1 MSIVDLKG
9 KPYNMLQNLMRPCK
23 LLRMA
28 QSSSDEDESSL
39 GSEEEIPDKIFTIKN
54 LDTGEEIDLR
64 DENKE
69 TFQDKFVRVVSIKPE
84 LYLEEFL

>member
-1 MSIVDLKG
+1 
-9 KPYNMLQNLMRPCK
+9 MLQNSIKPSN
-23 LLRMA
+23 LLRMCH
-28 QSSSDEDESSL
+28 SSSDEDECSL
-39 GSEEEIPDKIFTIKN
+39 TSDEEIPDKIFTIKN

>member
-1 MSIVDLKG
+1 MLHNSISLH
-9 KPYNMLQNLMRPCK
+9 NNLHFQNNLDF
-23 LLRMA
+23 
-28 QSSSDEDESSL
+28 QNISEDEGESSL
-39 GSEEEIPDKIFTIKN
+39 NSDEEIPDKIFTIKN

-69 TFQDKFVRVVSIKPE
+69 TFHEKFVRVVSIKPE

>member
-1 MSIVDLKG
+1 MLRNSITAS
-9 KPYNMLQNLMRPCK
+9 N
-23 LLRMA
+23 LLRIGH
-28 QSSSDEDESSL
+28 SSSDEDQCSL
-39 GSEEEIPDKIFTIKN
+39 TSDEEIPDKIFTIKN

-84 LYLEEFL
+84 LYLEQFL